1 MKERKVIITGAAGFI
16 GYALTKKYSEMQVKV
31 YAVVREES
39 QNLQDLH
46 GLHGVEI
53 VKCNLEH
60 YTHLEEL
67 IEEREF
73 DAFFH

>member
-53 VKCNLEH
+53 VKCNL
-60 YTHLEEL
+60 
-67 IEEREF
+67 
-73 DAFFH
+73 